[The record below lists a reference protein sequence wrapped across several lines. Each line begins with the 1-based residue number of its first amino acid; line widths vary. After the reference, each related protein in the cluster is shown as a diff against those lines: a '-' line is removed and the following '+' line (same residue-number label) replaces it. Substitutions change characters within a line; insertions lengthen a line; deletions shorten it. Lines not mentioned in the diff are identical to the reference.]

1 MQRRS
6 RLGAT
11 MSGIDYVALFS
22 PLSTG
27 GTAAGSLLQ
36 TIYGYSAPATGLLG
50 ANPVT
55 ALTQAEQNETKDV
68 AAAAATP
75 QVARAISAFTTAVQD
90 ASSPSE
96 LLSNPTVMQ
105 VLLTAN
111 GLGDQVPY
119 TALAEKTLLSNP
131 SDPQS
136 LVNQLSDSRWLPV
149 VQTYDFANQGLS
161 VIQNPTVIAAV
172 ANGYAEYTWRA
183 SLDAVTPGLSN
194 ALTFRSEASG
204 VTSVDQIL
212 GDPVMFQVVTG
223 ALGIPEQIVFQPLA
237 AQQQAISSRLDIG
250 QFQNPQFV
258 ETFVQRYLI
267 SQQANAAGSVTSP
280 SLEALAAQAQG
291 LIA

>member
-6 RLGAT
+6 RLGPT

-68 AAAAATP
+68 AATAATP

-90 ASSPSE
+90 ASNPSE

-131 SDPQS
+131 SDPRS

-267 SQQANAAGSVTSP
+267 SQHANAAGSVTSP